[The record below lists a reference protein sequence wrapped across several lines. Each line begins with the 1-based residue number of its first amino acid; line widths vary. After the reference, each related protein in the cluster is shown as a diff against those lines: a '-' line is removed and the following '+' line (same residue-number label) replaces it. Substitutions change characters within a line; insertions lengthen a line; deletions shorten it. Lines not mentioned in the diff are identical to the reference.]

1 MNRYIAQDYHD
12 VYVDLVY
19 IEDQFLS
26 CFLSNFYLYIAK
38 DIISPLPTK
47 SVLYIFNKLSRKE
60 EQYLWTCCTLK
71 YKNSNHKWFI
81 LEW

>member
-26 CFLSNFYLYIAK
+26 WGEFLLVYRERYNIA
-38 DIISPLPTK
+38 LT
-47 SVLYIFNKLSRKE
+47 Y
-60 EQYLWTCCTLK
+60 
-71 YKNSNHKWFI
+71 
-81 LEW
+81 